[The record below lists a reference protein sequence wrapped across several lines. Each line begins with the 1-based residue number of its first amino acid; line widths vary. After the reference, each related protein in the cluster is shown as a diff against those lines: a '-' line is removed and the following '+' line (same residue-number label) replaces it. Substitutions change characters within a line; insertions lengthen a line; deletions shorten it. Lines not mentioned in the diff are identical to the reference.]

1 MTLTLLWILAA
12 LLVLVGLVGIVLPGL
27 PGTPVIFLGLL
38 LGAWID
44 GFEHVSMATVALLG
58 VLTALAWVLD
68 FVAAA
73 LGAQKVGA
81 SGQAIAGAAIGTVVG
96 LFFGPVGLFVGPL
109 IGAAAGEYLARRDS
123 LRAAKVGVATWF
135 ALLLAF
141 AAKLAIA
148 IAMIGSFAI
157 AYFVQ

>member
-1 MTLTLLWILAA
+1 MATALLWILAA
-12 LLVLVGLVGIVLPGL
+12 LLVLVGLIGIVLPAL

-44 GFEHVSMATVALLG
+44 GFEHVSLTTVALLG

-68 FVAAA
+68 FAAAA
-73 LGAQKVGA
+73 LGAQKMGA
-81 SGQAIAGAAIGTVVG
+81 SRQAIAGAAIGTVVG
-96 LFFGPVGLFVGPL
+96 LFFVPVGLFVGPL

-123 LRAAKVGVATWF
+123 LRAAKVGVATSI
-135 ALLLAF
+135 AVLLAF

-148 IAMIGSFAI
+148 IAMIGSFAV
-157 AYFVQ
+157 AYFVA

>member
-12 LLVLVGLVGIVLPGL
+12 LLVLVGLIGIVLPGL

-44 GFEHVSMATVALLG
+44 GFEHVSIAAVALLG

-109 IGAAAGEYLARRDS
+109 IGAAAGEYLARRDA
-123 LRAAKVGVATWF
+123 LRAAKVGVATWI